1 MLRPDAG
8 ANPGFDATQFFAIS
22 DLCGSYD
29 WNCNGVITEE
39 KSRPTDASATCGQ
52 VCQVSLGILGT
63 YTLFTE
69 ACN

>member
-1 MLRPDAG
+1 M
-8 ANPGFDATQFFAIS
+8 S